1 MTSYINALI
10 TKVHKSSEKA
20 KDGMF
25 EHNVNLHNTDGT
37 NLSANCKLF
46 SNYRRIFSGTRVTI
60 KEKDSKKYI
69 FDVKCSSN
77 ENHTFEFL
85 MDMCS
90 DWLYD
95 NKQYNF
101 RSFVF
106 EVNDF
111 SKKLKLLVDN
121 LKLTD
126 IIRKIINVYEDFDE
140 LDNNYVDI
148 FNINYK
154 KSYKDITNEEIIEL
168 IRYIVNEYHVNDYY
182 DLKENFTR
190 RDLLNS
196 MIQKPKFDPS
206 LFIYSIF
213 KNNFGINKV
222 DDISRLPK
230 FIIKLIKDSKYS
242 IHCKQIFDTLKL
254 FNRIYHYN
262 DKNSSKYDDD
272 EEDTSDIESLSDE
285 NNDEGYYAKL
295 NEYLYEKADNGKLV
309 INEYK
314 KDNLTE
320 ENELIIAFRD
330 ELIKYLPK
338 IIKNSRMYYLTK
350 DTELINQIINSLDN
364 SNRFNAQCIILN
376 IIYYLTGYKE
386 YSGKLAL
393 STIPKYHLGR
403 LSNRWKKYF
412 KKDVKYFENDIGK
425 SEIYNY
431 ISKVELIKVIK
442 GVLKN
447 FKNTFDQCKNKDVW
461 SVEDS
466 IYELSDEK
474 LSYLHK
480 ISEKKIIIILDKLV
494 KLNRLSLFNNNIY
507 VTEVF
512 IALKT
517 CSKFIY
523 KRINDDLIN
532 FQESEHY
539 NEEYDYR
546 TNQQLA
552 VKNISLSSTSAVIGF
567 PGTGKTDVLVSE
579 IFNNNKDCDVWV
591 ITPTGK
597 ATSNIIG
604 KCEKLTPNTRE
615 SKLLISTIDSRRFN
629 LMYKPNDVTNITLY
643 VDEAGMIGCHKFY
656 QFIKTIED
664 KGIQIDKLVFFGDT
678 NQLPP
683 VNDICKTSILKEYQ
697 KLVNSDIFKDLKDTY
712 DNVPNITELDEIVRS
727 NNGEMCE
734 MFKDLSKGKTLRL
747 KNMITNNNSNVK
759 CVSKRHFEY
768 SLMNNVNFNRKSEHL
783 VLTLENKTV
792 NEYNS
797 QFQKN
802 HHNLKYSCECF
813 RGSSK
818 YEFKKNKYLYGDIVM
833 NLKNEK
839 VPYGV
844 DYKGY
849 DVTELLPNGEIGSV
863 IDSYNNSEN
872 ERIVKV
878 EYDCLKESKVYE
890 HKEQLRHAY
899 TITVHK
905 SQGAEAE
912 HIYFI
917 FGSDWGASRELI
929 YTALTRAKESITIVT
944 DNISKIYS
952 VIENKPIREIKSGF
966 QEMFE
971 NMFDIEP
978 ESSSEVNDE

>member
-10 TKVHKSSEKA
+10 TKVHKSSDKA

-25 EHNVNLHNTDGT
+25 EYSVNLHNPDET
-37 NLSANCKLF
+37 NLFTNCKLF
-46 SNYRRIFSGTRVTI
+46 SNYRKVFTGTQVTI
-60 KEKDSKKYI
+60 LEKDNKKYI

-111 SKKLKLLVDN
+111 SKKLKVLVDN
-121 LKLTD
+121 LKLND
-126 IIRKIINVYEDFDE
+126 IIRKIIIVYENFDD
-140 LDNNYVDI
+140 LDNNYVDV
-148 FNINYK
+148 FNVNYK

-168 IRYIVNEYHVNDYY
+168 IRYIVNEYHVNDSY
-182 DLKENFTR
+182 DLKENYTR

-206 LFIYSIF
+206 LFIYNIF

-222 DDISRLPK
+222 DDISKLPK
-230 FIIKLIKDSKYS
+230 FIIKLIKDSKYRT
-242 IHCKQIFDTLKL
+242 HCKQIFDTLKL

-272 EEDTSDIESLSDE
+272 EEDTSDIESFSDD

-320 ENELIIAFRD
+320 DNELIIAFRD

-338 IIKNSRMYYLTK
+338 IIRNSRMYYLTK

-474 LSYLHK
+474 LNYLHN

-494 KLNRLSLFNNNIY
+494 KLNRLSLFNDNIY

-523 KRINDDLIN
+523 KRVNDDLIN
-532 FQESEHY
+532 FQESQHY
-539 NEEYDYR
+539 NEEHDYK

-552 VKNISLSSTSAVIGF
+552 AKNISLSSTSAVIGF

-579 IFNNNKDCDVWV
+579 IFNHNKDCDVWV

-615 SKLLISTIDSRRFN
+615 SKLIISTIDSRRFN

-727 NNGEMCE
+727 ENEEMCE

-747 KNMITNNNSNVK
+747 KNMISGSNSKVK
-759 CVSKRHFEY
+759 CVSKRHFED

-783 VLTLENKTV
+783 VLTLENNTV
-792 NEYNS
+792 DEYNS
-797 QFQKN
+797 KFQKN
-802 HHNLKYSCECF
+802 HHNLRGSNKCF
-813 RGSSK
+813 RGSSE
-818 YEFKKNKYLYGDIVM
+818 YEFKNNKYLYGDIVM
-833 NLKNEK
+833 NLKNRK
-839 VPYGV
+839 VE
-844 DYKGY
+844 YKEDHAGHPI
-849 DVTELLPNGEIGSV
+849 TELLPNGEIGIV

-929 YTALTRAKESITIVT
+929 YTALTRAKKTITIVT

-971 NMFDIEP
+971 SMFDIET